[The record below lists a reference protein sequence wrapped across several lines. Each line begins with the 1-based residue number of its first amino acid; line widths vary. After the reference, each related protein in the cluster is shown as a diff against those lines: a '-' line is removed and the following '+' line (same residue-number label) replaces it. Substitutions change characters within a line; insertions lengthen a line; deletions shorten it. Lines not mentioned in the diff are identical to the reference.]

1 MQNFY
6 PTLRFVLLE
15 LIGLSVVLDDSKV
28 VILCRVQVVFIYISS
43 SEHSLIVF
51 VNIQRAILHGS
62 NII

>member
-1 MQNFY
+1 M
-6 PTLRFVLLE
+6 LLE